1 MPRLRAPWVPRG
13 ATYRA
18 SVELSGD
25 FILRPDSI
33 YATLLSSTPAGGGR
47 G

>member
-13 ATYRA
+13 STYRA

-25 FILRPDSI
+25 FILELDFI
-33 YATLLSSTPAGGGR
+33 YATLLSSTPAGGGS